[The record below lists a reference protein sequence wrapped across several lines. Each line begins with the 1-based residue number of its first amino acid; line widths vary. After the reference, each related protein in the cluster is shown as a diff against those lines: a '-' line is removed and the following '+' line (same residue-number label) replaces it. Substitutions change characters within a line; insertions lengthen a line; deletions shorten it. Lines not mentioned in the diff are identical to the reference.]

1 MKRKCLLLS
10 GMIVMVAMLVIMMAS
25 GAQAEEPQGWKA
37 EITPY
42 AWLAGLSGDMKLH
55 GHEIEF
61 DKSFSD
67 LFEAVEIAGG
77 LLGVVQYNRFLVW
90 GQTDYFSLSTDKM
103 DVDQQP
109 KGGRLETKMLLNEL
123 AVGYQF
129 DGFYEGQTFDALVGF
144 RALRFESDVTVYRTG
159 RTINNTETFYDP
171 MLVLRPSFPLFPSKI
186 KGLRFNPTL
195 AIGGG
200 GNADLVYELQ
210 PQIQYDI
217 NQNVSV
223 RLGYR
228 TVGYKF
234 KGDNNSDNE
243 LNINLSG
250 LIFGVGIKF

>member
-1 MKRKCLLLS
+1 MKRKCILLS
-10 GMIVMVAMLVIMMAS
+10 GMILMVAMLVMMAS

-42 AWLAGLSGDMKLH
+42 AWLAGLSGDMKVQ

-61 DKSFSD
+61 DKSISD
-67 LFEAVEIAGG
+67 LLDAVKIAGG

-90 GQTDYFSLSTDKM
+90 GQTDYFSLSTDEM

-123 AVGYQF
+123 ALGYQF
-129 DGFYEGQTFDALVGF
+129 NGFYEGQTFDALVGF
-144 RALRFESDVTVYRTG
+144 RALRLETDITVSRTG
-159 RTINNTETFYDP
+159 RRFNNTETFYDP

-200 GNADLVYELQ
+200 GDSHLVYELQ

-217 NQNVSV
+217 TKKVSA

-234 KGDNNSDNE
+234 EGDNE
-243 LNINLSG
+243 LNVELSG
-250 LIFGVGIKF
+250 LIFGVGVMF

>member
-1 MKRKCLLLS
+1 MKRKCRFWS
-10 GMIVMVAMLVIMMAS
+10 GMIAMVAMLVMMTAS
-25 GAQAEEPQGWKA
+25 GGHAADPQGWKF
-37 EITPY
+37 ELTPY
-42 AWLAGLSGDMKLH
+42 AWLAGLSGDLTVQ
-55 GHEIEF
+55 GHKVEF

-67 LFEAVEIAGG
+67 LVKGVEIAGG

-90 GQTDYFSLSTDKM
+90 GQTDYFALSTDQL
-103 DVDQQP
+103 DVDDQP
-109 KGGRLETKMLLNEL
+109 KGGKLSTKLFLNEL
-123 AVGYQF
+123 AAGYQF
-129 DGFYEGQTFDALVGF
+129 NGFYEGQTFDTLIGF
-144 RALRFESDVTVYRTG
+144 RALRFETDLEVYRTG
-159 RTINNTETFYDP
+159 ASRHSTKDLIDP
-171 MLVLRPSFPLFPSKI
+171 IFVFRPSFPLFPSKI

>member
-1 MKRKCLLLS
+1 
-10 GMIVMVAMLVIMMAS
+10 MVAILLMAS
-25 GAQAEEPQGWKA
+25 GGQAAEPQGWKA

-42 AWLAGLSGDMKLH
+42 AWLAGMSGDMKVQ

-61 DKSFSD
+61 DKSFGD

-90 GQTDYFSLSTDKM
+90 GQTDYFSLNTDEM
-103 DVDQQP
+103 NVDQQP
-109 KGGRLETKMLLNEL
+109 KGGKLDTKMLLNEL

-159 RTINNTETFYDP
+159 RSFNNTETFYDP

-200 GNADLVYELQ
+200 GDSHLVYEVQ
-210 PQIQYDI
+210 PQLQYDFTKS
-217 NQNVSV
+217 VSA

-234 KGDNNSDNE
+234 KGDNE
-243 LNINLSG
+243 LNIELSG
-250 LIFGVGIKF
+250 LIFGVGVMF